1 MIIPH
6 TAGESCVSKKTAPQ
20 FSFINKVV
28 FDVDANVEVSV
39 VVISTKLLTTL
50 MLLFLIS
57 GPVLPLEIITLQLQ
71 HRPLN
76 L

>member
-28 FDVDANVEVSV
+28 FDVDANFEGSV
-39 VVISTKLLTTL
+39 VVISTKLLTL

-57 GPVLPLEIITLQLQ
+57 GPVLPWKMILNQLQ
-71 HRPLN
+71 HRPSN

>member
-1 MIIPH
+1 MK
-6 TAGESCVSKKTAPQ
+6 AVSVKRERT
-20 FSFINKVV
+20 FSFNNVV

-39 VVISTKLLTTL
+39 VVISTKLLTL

-57 GPVLPLEIITLQLQ
+57 GPVLPWKMILNQLQ
-71 HRPLN
+71 HRPSN